1 MVSFEVGKEIEKDIF
16 RLVTWVGQRKNSESL
31 WGVEPQTFG
40 SRAPVLY
47 HRCSMVREIYYEVHM
62 TRFLHTVRISNV
74 DSFMFVNSKGKMVS
88 FERGKE
94 IEKGVPVFVTT
105 VGQRK
110 NSESP
115 WGIEPQTLV
124 TLVCFDRTSTALY
137 STCKAPIVSGVV
149 EEGV

>member
-40 SRAPVLY
+40 FRATMLY

-62 TRFLHTVRISNV
+62 TRFLHTVRISNFDNV
-74 DSFMFVNSKGKMVS
+74 IFVNSIGKMVS
-88 FERGKE
+88 SERGKE
-94 IEKGVPVFVTT
+94 TEKGVPVFVTT

-110 NSESP
+110 NSE

-137 STCKAPIVSGVV
+137 STCKAPKLSGVV